1 MNIKDLKPRMGSV
14 NLVVT
19 VVDKGDAREFDK
31 FGKKGRVCTAT
42 VQDDTGKVAL
52 TLWNEDVDKVGV
64 GDKVEMANGWVGE
77 YQGELQLSAG
87 KFGQLKVL
95 EKGAG
100 KPAEAPKETP
110 KDDKDDDEP
119 SQAPYK
125 DEEMVEDGDK
135 EEEYY

>member
-1 MNIKDLKPRMGSV
+1 MRTLTRSALAIRLRWPTAGS
-14 NLVVT
+14 
-19 VVDKGDAREFDK
+19 
-31 FGKKGRVCTAT
+31 
-42 VQDDTGKVAL
+42 
-52 TLWNEDVDKVGV
+52 
-64 GDKVEMANGWVGE
+64 E

>member
-42 VQDDTGKVAL
+42 VQDETGKVAL

-64 GDKVEMANGWVGE
+64 GDKLEMTNGWVGE

-110 KDDKDDDEP
+110 KDDGEP